1 MIPLIVPLIMFL
13 GSLYKMLKQ
22 PEFKSF
28 FVLVLITLIFGS
40 VAYHFIEG
48 WSWLDSFYF
57 SVIALTTIGF
67 GDFAPTTDLGK
78 VFTIIYVFIGLG
90 ILLGF
95 VNASAEYFRRRQKER
110 VSRRRKIHRRN
121 PESNMEVQE
130 EDIE

>member
-1 MIPLIVPLIMFL
+1 MFL

-28 FVLVLITLIFGS
+28 FVLVLITLIFGTI
-40 VAYHFIEG
+40 AYHLIEG
-48 WSWLDSFYF
+48 WRWLDSFYF

-95 VNASAEYFRRRQKER
+95 VNASSEYFIKSQKER
-110 VSRRRKIHRRN
+110 VDRRRRTSTSTSTRKRRRKTSRRTMN
-121 PESNMEVQE
+121 IQE
-130 EDIE
+130 EEI